1 MNQMQNRHQNLE
13 GILWNVV
20 SVLSS
25 RNAPRGKKFRQ
36 AGETK
41 EETEEEKLFQDTL
54 ENVSIIK
61 ERII

>member
-1 MNQMQNRHQNLE
+1 M
-13 GILWNVV
+13 V